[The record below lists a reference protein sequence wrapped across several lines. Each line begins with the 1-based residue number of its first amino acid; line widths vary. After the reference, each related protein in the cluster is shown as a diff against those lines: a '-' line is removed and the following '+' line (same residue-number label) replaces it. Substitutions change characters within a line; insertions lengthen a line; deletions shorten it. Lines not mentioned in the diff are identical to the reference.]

1 MARDVTV
8 IRMDAGKVL
17 LDLLEELA
25 GNADDGR
32 DLTEEELQWY
42 LERNKKDAEVLKEW
56 ARKAATH
63 DKEGC
68 FGCQTLKDPLCPGIE
83 VGRHIQRN
91 ADKAAIM
98 AIRMLGDMLVAAEV
112 NQMVDEAHDGA
123 KETAAA

>member
-8 IRMDAGKVL
+8 IRMDAGKM

-25 GNADDGR
+25 GTAYVDR
-32 DLTEEELQWY
+32 DLTEEELQGH
-42 LERNKKDAEVLKEW
+42 LERNKKDAEVIKEW
-56 ARKAATH
+56 ARNAATH

-83 VGRHIQRN
+83 VGRHVQRN
-91 ADKAAIM
+91 ADKAAVM

-112 NQMVDEAHDGA
+112 NQMVDDAHDGA